1 MLSFTEELHACD
13 VRIRVEVDAMASE
26 AGIEPGTGEGQVFGM
41 EVGEAKT
48 ETSLH
53 AIETGNRVL

>member
-13 VRIRVEVDAMASE
+13 VRMGVEVDAMVSE
-26 AGIEPGTGEGQVFGM
+26 AGIEMGTGDGQVFGM

-48 ETSLH
+48 ETSLQ
-53 AIETGNRVL
+53 AIETGNRLL